1 MNIEEAIEQH
11 AAYFY
16 RLAARAKLRKDVA
29 KYYVYVWI
37 RHNGEP
43 IYVGK
48 GTGPRA
54 YREFE
59 RRGNTHLHA
68 IIMKDRAAG
77 HPDPERVL
85 VAEGLTENEAFELEM
100 QTIAKYKRTKDGGT
114 LTNMIDGGPGREVD
128 EELARRLKALRKY
141 RRLHVAN
148 SQRSAVLDF
157 EECRRQCN
165 MNAKSGR
172 GVVLKRLFEQ
182 PSTIEELCAHI
193 KVMPPL
199 GPYKGSQPANT
210 ANVSA
215 ALIYIG
221 KRAARVTKYRLVLS
235 EADVYSIVIQ
245 EDA

>member
-1 MNIEEAIEQH
+1 
-11 AAYFY
+11 
-16 RLAARAKLRKDVA
+16 
-29 KYYVYVWI
+29 
-37 RHNGEP
+37 
-43 IYVGK
+43 
-48 GTGPRA
+48 
-54 YREFE
+54 
-59 RRGNTHLHA
+59 
-68 IIMKDRAAG
+68 
-77 HPDPERVL
+77 
-85 VAEGLTENEAFELEM
+85 
-100 QTIAKYKRTKDGGT
+100 
-114 LTNMIDGGPGREVD
+114 
-128 EELARRLKALRKY
+128 
-141 RRLHVAN
+141 
-148 SQRSAVLDF
+148 
-157 EECRRQCN
+157 